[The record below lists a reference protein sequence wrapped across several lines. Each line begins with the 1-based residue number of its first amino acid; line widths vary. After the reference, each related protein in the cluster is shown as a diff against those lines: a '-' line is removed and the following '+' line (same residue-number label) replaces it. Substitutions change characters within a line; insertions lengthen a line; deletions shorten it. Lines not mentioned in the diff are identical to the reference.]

1 MATVFEVFGPIAM
14 FRRPYT
20 TTSSVSYPV
29 PTPTALAGLI
39 SAIIGLSNGSE
50 ERASSANYWQ
60 HLKGTQVAVRLLAP
74 LKWRTKSINFWN
86 VKNPAKSPH
95 IQVKHQF
102 ISNPRYRIYVHGGI
116 EEQLRKQLINNS
128 FVYTPFLG
136 VSYAL
141 AEVKYMGDC
150 SLEPVRVE
158 EPVDVVT
165 VIPFIDE
172 LEIDVEKSLEVF
184 RERIPFCLSEDRELL
199 KTLPIIYQTNP
210 ERRLR
215 LLKWGDLSV
224 TRCGEDMVAWFP
236 AW

>member
-1 MATVFEVFGPIAM
+1 MATVFEVTGSIAM

-39 SAIIGLSNGSE
+39 SAIIGISNGGN
-50 ERASSANYWQ
+50 ERAGSAIYWK
-60 HLKGTQVAVRLLAP
+60 HLKGTQLAIRLLAP
-74 LKWRTKSINFWN
+74 LKWRTESINLWN
-86 VKNPAKSPH
+86 VKNAAKSPH

-102 ISNPRYRIYVHGGI
+102 INHPHYRIYVHGGV
-116 EEQLRKQLINNS
+116 EEQLRNQLINKS
-128 FVYTPFLG
+128 FIYTPFLG

-141 AEVKYMGDC
+141 AEVKYKGEY
-150 SLEPVRVE
+150 SLETVNPNDT
-158 EPVDVVT
+158 VDVAT
-165 VIPFIDE
+165 VMPLTDG
-172 LEIDVEKSLEVF
+172 LEIDVEKSQEVF
-184 RERIPFCLSEDRELL
+184 RERIPFSLSEDRELL
-199 KTLPIIYQTNP
+199 ITLPIIYQTNP

-215 LLKWGDLSV
+215 LLKWGDLDV